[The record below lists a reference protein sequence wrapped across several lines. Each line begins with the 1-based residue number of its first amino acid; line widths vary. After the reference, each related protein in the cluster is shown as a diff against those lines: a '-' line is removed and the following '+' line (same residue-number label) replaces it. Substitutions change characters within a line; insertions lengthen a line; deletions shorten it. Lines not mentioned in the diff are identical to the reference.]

1 MRLGSDGTGT
11 SSFVVPATAL
21 GETLTVELVEW
32 TQPMPLGV
40 VGGPVPASVPA
51 GEGSVPFGAVLLALL
66 AAAGALF
73 AGRRLVT
80 AG

>member
-11 SSFVVPATAL
+11 FSFVVPVTAL
-21 GETLTVELVEW
+21 GQALTVELVEW
-32 TQPMPLGV
+32 TQPMTLGV

-51 GEGSVPFGAVLLALL
+51 GEGPVPFGAVLLALL
-66 AAAGALF
+66 AAAGVVV

-80 AG
+80 TG

>member
-1 MRLGSDGTGT
+1 MGSDGTGT
-11 SSFVVPATAL
+11 FSFVVPAAVL
-21 GETLTVELVEW
+21 GQALTVELVAW
-32 TQPMPLGV
+32 TQPMTLGV

-51 GEGSVPFGAVLLALL
+51 GEGGVPFGAVLLGLL
-66 AAAGALF
+66 GAAGVLV